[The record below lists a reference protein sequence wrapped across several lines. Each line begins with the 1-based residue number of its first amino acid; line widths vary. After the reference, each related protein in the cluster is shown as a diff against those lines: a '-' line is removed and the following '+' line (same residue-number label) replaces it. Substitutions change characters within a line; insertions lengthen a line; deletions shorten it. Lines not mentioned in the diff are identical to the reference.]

1 MNTHLVPLLS
11 AAVLAV
17 SSPCNASDTSTSLCL
32 EAMMVAQ
39 ADSATALN
47 FLFGPDNATTLH
59 FSYNM
64 EITSGVMQFTADP
77 GQTYLGRALSL
88 SSVVQTGGV
97 AEWVTTGQLGADAWT
112 IAGSAAWS
120 GDPVTPTHLAFTRGG
135 YDYSIDGTYHYDP
148 NAGTGGGAAVLTGP
162 AGGPYGAG
170 ILGTLESS
178 SYFDGQGWG
187 YTVRISDN
195 PVTGTGAMID
205 TAGAFGDPVF
215 RETMDWAGPGV
226 FETRITT
233 AVPEPGT
240 YGLAAVAGLGL
251 LVARAALRRRRVPA
265 ERA

>member
-1 MNTHLVPLLS
+1 
-11 AAVLAV
+11 
-17 SSPCNASDTSTSLCL
+17 
-32 EAMMVAQ
+32 MVAQ

-47 FLFGPDNATTLH
+47 FLFGPDNSTTLH
-59 FSYNM
+59 FSYSM
-64 EITSGVMQFTADP
+64 DMTSGVMQFTADP
-77 GQTYLGRALSL
+77 GQTYLGRELTL
-88 SSVVQTGGV
+88 TSVVQTGGM

-112 IAGSAAWS
+112 INGSATWS
-120 GDPVTPTHLAFTRGG
+120 GDPGTPTHLAFARGG
-135 YDYSIDGTYHYDP
+135 YDYSLDGFYHYDP
-148 NAGTGGGAAVLTGP
+148 NAGTGGGAALLTGP

-170 ILGTLESS
+170 ILGALESS
-178 SYFDGQGWG
+178 SYFDEQGWG

-195 PVTGTGAMID
+195 PVTGTGAIIH
-205 TAGAFGDPVF
+205 TAGTFLEPVF